1 MKFFKPIVAIALS
14 LLLVVVL
21 IPCGCG
27 QDLDSHASIQGR
39 LQDLLD
45 RVVSENDVPGIVL
58 QVVDSRQGQWSVAS
72 GMADIDSQAPM
83 DPTYRFRCA
92 SNTKTF
98 TAAAIMLLEQDGLLQ
113 LDDPIAKYVP
123 ELHIPLDSV
132 ITIRH
137 LLAHQS
143 GMVDYAGNTQCLDIL
158 QEDPLCAFT
167 PEELVQA
174 SIDAGSDFY
183 PGTQFS
189 YCNTGYVVA
198 ALIIEKANLEG
209 LTYPEFIKAY
219 LLEPLGLTDTF
230 VAMDWKIP
238 GNYAHGYSQSDED
251 GFQDVTDINQS
262 SAFGCGDM
270 VSTVGDLASWIEAL
284 YEGQV
289 LNSSSTTEIMDV
301 SATGDSSHPY
311 YGLGCMYDPGL
322 GYGHNGGTAGYLSVM
337 RYDTDNDVAIVT
349 FMNEVSDDLHT
360 LNDILYEIAYSAK
373 RILGYEVPETP

>member
-1 MKFFKPIVAIALS
+1 MKFFQPIVAMALS
-14 LLLVVVL
+14 LLLVAVP
-21 IPCGCG
+21 IACGCG
-27 QDLDSHASIQGR
+27 QAPDSHASIQGR

-45 RVVSENDVPGIVL
+45 RVISEKNIPGIVL
-58 QVVDSRQGQWSVAS
+58 RVVDSRQGEWSVAS

-98 TAAAIMLLEQDGLLQ
+98 TAAAIMLLNQEGLLQ
-113 LDDPIAKYVP
+113 LDDPVDKYLP
-123 ELHIPLDSV
+123 DLHIPQGSV

-137 LLAHQS
+137 LLDHRS
-143 GMVDYAGNTQCLDIL
+143 GMADYVSETDLLDIL
-158 QEDPLCAFT
+158 QEDPHHTFT
-167 PEELVQA
+167 PEELVQD
-174 SIDAGSDFY
+174 SIDHGFHFY
-183 PGTQFS
+183 PGTQFR

-209 LTYPEFIKAY
+209 LTYPEFIKAC

-238 GNYAHGYSQSDED
+238 SPYVHGYVYSDEG
-251 GFQDVTDINQS
+251 GFKDVTDINQS
-262 SAFGCGDM
+262 SAFGAGDM
-270 VSTVGDLASWIEAL
+270 VSTAGDLASWIEAL

-301 SATGDSSHPY
+301 LATGDSSHPY
-311 YGLGCMYDPGL
+311 YGLGCMYTPGL
-322 GYGHNGGTAGYLSVM
+322 GYGHNGGTLGYCSVM
-337 RYDTDNDVAIVT
+337 RYDTNDGVAIVT
-349 FMNEVSDDLHT
+349 YINRITDDV
-360 LNDILYEIAYSAK
+360 DRYGILYEVAYSAK

>member
-1 MKFFKPIVAIALS
+1 MKAFKPIVAIALS
-14 LLLVVVL
+14 LLLVAVL
-21 IPCGCG
+21 IGCSCG

-39 LQDLLD
+39 MQDLLD
-45 RVVSENDVPGIVL
+45 RVISENNVPGIVL
-58 QVVDSRQGQWSVAS
+58 HVVDSRQGEWSVAS
-72 GMADIDSQAPM
+72 GTADIDSQAPM

-98 TAAAIMLLEQDGLLQ
+98 TAAAIMLLEQEGLLQ

-143 GMVDYAGNTQCLDIL
+143 GMVDYAGKTQCLDIL
-158 QEDPLCAFT
+158 QEDPLYAFT

-238 GNYAHGYSQSDED
+238 GNYAHGYSWSDED
-251 GFQDVTDINQS
+251 GFQDVTVINQS
-262 SAFGCGDM
+262 SAFGCGNM
-270 VSTVGDLASWIEAL
+270 VSTVEDLARWAGAL
-284 YEGQV
+284 YGGEV
-289 LNSSSTTEIMDV
+289 LDATFTAEMMDV
-301 SATGDSSHPY
+301 MATGDPNHAY
-311 YGLGCMYDPGL
+311 YGLGCTYTPGL
-322 GYGHNGGTAGYLSVM
+322 GYGHDGGTAGYLSVM

-349 FMNEVSDDLHT
+349 FMNEVSEDLHT
-360 LNDILYEIAYSAK
+360 LNDILYEIGYSAK

>member
-1 MKFFKPIVAIALS
+1 MKAFKPIVAIALS
-14 LLLVVVL
+14 LLLVAVP
-21 IPCGCG
+21 IACGGG
-27 QDLDSHASIQGR
+27 QAPDSHASIQGS

-45 RVVSENDVPGIVL
+45 RVISEKNVPGIVL
-58 QVVDSRQGQWSVAS
+58 RVVDRRQGEWSVAS

-98 TAAAIMLLEQDGLLQ
+98 TTAAIMLLNQEGLLQ
-113 LDDPIAKYVP
+113 LDDPITKYLP
-123 ELHIPLDSV
+123 ELHIPRGSV
-132 ITIRH
+132 ITVRH
-137 LLAHQS
+137 LLAHRS
-143 GMVDYAGNTQCLDIL
+143 GMADYVSETDLLNIL
-158 QEDPLCAFT
+158 QEDPHHAFT

-174 SIDAGSDFY
+174 SIDHGFDFY

-189 YCNTGYVVA
+189 YSNTGYVVA

-209 LTYPEFIKAY
+209 LTYPEFIKAC

-238 GNYAHGYSQSDED
+238 SPYAHGYFYTDEG

-262 SAFGCGDM
+262 SAFGAGDM
-270 VSTVGDLASWIEAL
+270 VSTVANLASWIEAL

-301 SATGDSSHPY
+301 LATGDSSHPY
-311 YGLGCMYDPGL
+311 YGLGCMYTPGL
-322 GYGHNGGTAGYLSVM
+322 GYGHNGGTLGYSSVM
-337 RYDTDNDVAIVT
+337 RYDTNDGVAIVT
-349 FMNEVSDDLHT
+349 YINGITDDV
-360 LNDILYEIAYSAK
+360 DRYGVLYEVAYSAK